1 MTSAI
6 PASSPQRAGESGRP
20 DGPDPALA
28 AIARWKQEMRARALE
43 YFEGLKAQGVAP
55 VRHHSLKGRSF
66 IDISIEGQRFKGQVR
81 KGPFI
86 VSEEADCLLTSASIA
101 YCADYLQPQGR
112 RRWAVCRYRTHHRI
126 LLDGLSPDGIR
137 ALACEF
143 GMVIHDHGESETL
156 SESECFVSSKAC
168 AGLQAWV
175 RNNPALSRKLLRD
188 HPDFLRGL
196 MADTRA
202 PRKSRYRNVHE
213 FEYFMGS

>member
-6 PASSPQRAGESGRP
+6 PASSLEFLGDAGQP
-20 DGPDPALA
+20 IGPDPALA
-28 AIARWKQEMRARALE
+28 AIARWKQEMRARAVE

-55 VRHHSLKGRSF
+55 VRYHGLKGRSF
-66 IDISIEGQRFKGQVR
+66 IDVTIEGRRFKGQVR

-86 VSEEADCLLTSASIA
+86 VSDDADCLLTSASIA
-101 YCADYLQPQGR
+101 YCSDYLQPDGR
-112 RRWAVCRYRTHHRI
+112 RRWAVCKYRTHHRI
-126 LLDGLSPDGIR
+126 LLDGLSPAGIR

-143 GMVIHDHGESETL
+143 GLVIHDQGESETL

-168 AGLQAWV
+168 TGMHTWV
-175 RNNPALSRKLLRD
+175 RSNPALARKLLRD
-188 HPDFLRGL
+188 YPDFLRGL
-196 MADTRA
+196 LAETRA